1 MNAKLTIFTIGY
13 STLAINK
20 FLEIL
25 KSHEIKQL
33 VDVRT
38 IARSRARPEFNEQEL
53 KIFLEKN
60 SIRYVHMTEL
70 GGLRKPVNGS
80 INTAWQNASF
90 RGFADYMQTDRFWNA
105 IFELIKIASEQKT
118 VLMCAEGNPY
128 RCHRSL
134 IADAL
139 VANGVAV
146 YHISSVKSAKEHKIT
161 TFSQIKDGRVTYPKN
176 D

>member
-1 MNAKLTIFTIGY
+1 MKAKLTIFTIGY
-13 STLAINK
+13 STLDINK
-20 FLEIL
+20 FLDIL
-25 KSHEIKQL
+25 KSHGIKQL

-38 IARSRARPEFNEQEL
+38 IPRSRARPEFNEQEL
-53 KIFLEKN
+53 KISLEKN
-60 SIRYVHMTEL
+60 SIKYMHMIEL
-70 GGLRKPVNGS
+70 GGLRKPVKGS

-90 RGFADYMQTDRFWNA
+90 RGFADYMQTDQFWSA
-105 IFELIKIASEQKT
+105 ISELMKIAAEQKT

-146 YHISSVKSAKEHKIT
+146 NHISTAKSAKEHKIT
-161 TFSQIKDGRVTYPKN
+161 AFAQIKDGRLTYVKN